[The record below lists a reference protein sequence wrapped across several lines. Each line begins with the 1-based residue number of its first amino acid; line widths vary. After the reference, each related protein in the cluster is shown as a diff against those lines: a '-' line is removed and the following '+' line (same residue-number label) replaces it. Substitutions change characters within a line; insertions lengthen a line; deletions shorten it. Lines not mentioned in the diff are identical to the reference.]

1 MIVMSKKIV
10 VIGGGP
16 AGYAAAVR
24 ASKLGGNV
32 TLIEKDRL
40 GGVCT
45 NRGCIPT
52 KAMAYIASI
61 VENIKNSRRFGINI
75 KEYSVDFKDI
85 VRARDRVVKRLSMGV
100 EHLLRENNVEIV
112 KGVGKIVGSKI
123 VEVNGR
129 QIECDDIIIAT
140 GSRPVMLKIP
150 GIENI
155 YAKMGDD
162 IFDLIEIPE
171 NILIVGGGAIGVEF
185 SYIFNSLDRNVTIV
199 ELMPHILPN
208 IDEEIALNLQKILI
222 KSGVNIY
229 TNTVV
234 SKFEKSGDKAVAY
247 LSNNEKIESDLVI
260 ISVGR
265 VANSDGL
272 GLEKID
278 VKTGRKG
285 VILVDEHM
293 RTSVE
298 NIYAAGDVA
307 GKYFLAYTAYS
318 EGIVAAENA
327 MGLDTKINYKS
338 VPIAIFSEPEVAS
351 VGLNEKE
358 AREKF
363 GEIKVGRAPFII
375 NGRALA
381 MNMYNGFIKV
391 IVNKNNKIIGIHM
404 LGPYVSEL
412 IHEAALILNN
422 NLKIEDLAEGTLYI
436 HPSLS
441 ETLKEAAL
449 ACLNKAIHV

>member
-112 KGVGKIVGSKI
+112 KGIGKIVGSKT

-129 QIECDDIIIAT
+129 QIKCDDIIIAT

-162 IFDLIEIPE
+162 IFDLTEIPE

-234 SKFEKSGDKAVAY
+234 SKFEKSGDKAVA
-247 LSNNEKIESDLVI
+247 
-260 ISVGR
+260 
-265 VANSDGL
+265 
-272 GLEKID
+272 
-278 VKTGRKG
+278 
-285 VILVDEHM
+285 
-293 RTSVE
+293 
-298 NIYAAGDVA
+298 
-307 GKYFLAYTAYS
+307 
-318 EGIVAAENA
+318 
-327 MGLDTKINYKS
+327 
-338 VPIAIFSEPEVAS
+338 
-351 VGLNEKE
+351 
-358 AREKF
+358 
-363 GEIKVGRAPFII
+363 
-375 NGRALA
+375 
-381 MNMYNGFIKV
+381 
-391 IVNKNNKIIGIHM
+391 
-404 LGPYVSEL
+404 
-412 IHEAALILNN
+412 
-422 NLKIEDLAEGTLYI
+422 
-436 HPSLS
+436 
-441 ETLKEAAL
+441 
-449 ACLNKAIHV
+449 

>member
-1 MIVMSKKIV
+1 
-10 VIGGGP
+10 
-16 AGYAAAVR
+16 
-24 ASKLGGNV
+24 
-32 TLIEKDRL
+32 
-40 GGVCT
+40 
-45 NRGCIPT
+45 
-52 KAMAYIASI
+52 
-61 VENIKNSRRFGINI
+61 
-75 KEYSVDFKDI
+75 
-85 VRARDRVVKRLSMGV
+85 
-100 EHLLRENNVEIV
+100 
-112 KGVGKIVGSKI
+112 
-123 VEVNGR
+123 
-129 QIECDDIIIAT
+129 
-140 GSRPVMLKIP
+140 
-150 GIENI
+150 
-155 YAKMGDD
+155 
-162 IFDLIEIPE
+162 
-171 NILIVGGGAIGVEF
+171 
-185 SYIFNSLDRNVTIV
+185 
-199 ELMPHILPN
+199 
-208 IDEEIALNLQKILI
+208 
-222 KSGVNIY
+222 
-229 TNTVV
+229 
-234 SKFEKSGDKAVAY
+234 
-247 LSNNEKIESDLVI
+247 
-260 ISVGR
+260 
-265 VANSDGL
+265 
-272 GLEKID
+272 
-278 VKTGRKG
+278 
-285 VILVDEHM
+285 M